1 MTEWLG
7 ENNRRFH
14 AFLPAFFS
22 SLIIF
27 PRDLSVTH
35 TEVADLLA
43 EVGGLN
49 TLYNS
54 NRVCLCLRLYIFV
67 ISLFKH
73 FYWLHIAHG
82 RMIYSISVQW
92 STALVFHAVLKS
104 CNTGILVGVI
114 RLFWSLKNLNHL
126 CLQANQRHAS
136 LKFWIKYKWAS
147 LESYLLYFHNP

>member
-1 MTEWLG
+1 MIRGKQQMFPCLSPS
-7 ENNRRFH
+7 
-14 AFLPAFFS
+14 FLP
-22 SLIIF
+22 LINHL
-27 PRDLSVTH
+27 PMRLSVTH
-35 TEVADLLA
+35 TEVADLSA

-49 TLYNS
+49 TLYSS

-73 FYWLHIAHG
+73 LYWLHIAHG

-104 CNTGILVGVI
+104 WNTGSLFGVI

-126 CLQANQRHAS
+126 CL
-136 LKFWIKYKWAS
+136 
-147 LESYLLYFHNP
+147 